1 MVETVLFRAIHII
14 SIIIWLG
21 IIPADLLLRKIIR
34 EKKGTES
41 EKTLLSFWLKLTN
54 LGGMV
59 GLTGVLVSG
68 IFISIIREDY
78 GFFQFASGTN
88 HWLYTKQFLIVF
100 VIILTA
106 VFVIPSGKKVR
117 IEIEKSVA
125 SNSAL
130 TGETYKNISKLEKV
144 FTTIN
149 ILIVINLLLALTR
162 NLL

>member
-59 GLTGVLVSG
+59 GLTGVLVTG
-68 IFISIIREDY
+68 ILMSMTLGY
-78 GFFQFASGTN
+78 GFFQFASGAN

-125 SNSAL
+125 LNSAL

-144 FTTIN
+144 LTTIN
-149 ILIVINLLLALTR
+149 VLIVLNLLLALTR

>member
-1 MVETVLFRAIHII
+1 MVETVLLRAIHII

-59 GLTGVLVSG
+59 GLTGVLVTG
-68 IFISIIREDY
+68 ILMSMTLGY
-78 GFFQFASGTN
+78 GFFQFASGAN